1 MHRINQRIDGGRV
14 PRTMNMGYLTTH
26 VLDSAHGCPGE
37 GITISLYRI
46 GAERELIHETTTNND
61 GRCDQPVLE
70 GDAFKKGVY
79 ELVFSAG
86 DYYRKRGVELP
97 EPAFLDEVVLRFG
110 IADEAEHYHVP
121 LLISPYSY
129 STYRGS

>member
-1 MHRINQRIDGGRV
+1 
-14 PRTMNMGYLTTH
+14 MGYLTTH
-26 VLDSAHGCPGE
+26 VLDSAHGCPGQD
-37 GITISLYRI
+37 IPVTLYRI
-46 GAERELIHETTTNND
+46 VDGGRELIHRTVTNDD

-70 GDAFKKGVY
+70 GDDFVKGVY
-79 ELVFSAG
+79 ELEFSVG
-86 DYYRKRGVELP
+86 SYYRQRGVELP